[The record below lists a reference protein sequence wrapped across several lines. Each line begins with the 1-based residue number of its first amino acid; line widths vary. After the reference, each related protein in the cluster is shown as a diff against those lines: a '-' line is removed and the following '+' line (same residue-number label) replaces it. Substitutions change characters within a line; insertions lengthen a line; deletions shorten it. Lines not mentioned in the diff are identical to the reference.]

1 MPIYEYVCK
10 KCGNGFE
17 LMQKISDPPAKKCPS
32 CGGGVE
38 KKLSLSS
45 FQLKGSGWY
54 ATDYAKKDKEKKE
67 KKEKKKEE
75 GASPSKGPTPSKGEK
90 ACAAG

>member
-10 KCGNGFE
+10 KCGNEFE
-17 LMQKISDPPAKKCPS
+17 QMQKVSDPPAKKCPS

-45 FQLKGSGWY
+45 FQLKGTGWY
-54 ATDYAKKDKEKKE
+54 ATDYAKKDKEKKG
-67 KKEKKKEE
+67 KKEGTAET
-75 GASPSKGPTPSKGEK
+75 KGPTPSKGEK

>member
-10 KCGNGFE
+10 KCGNEFE
-17 LMQKISDPPAKKCPS
+17 QMQKVSEPPTKKCPS
-32 CGGGVE
+32 CGGAVE

-45 FQLKGSGWY
+45 FQLKGTGWY

-67 KKEKKKEE
+67 KKSKKEE
-75 GASPSKGPTPSKGEK
+75 GAAETKGPAPSKGEK